1 MYPDEISLE
10 ASIGGDEE
18 DSLSVH
24 NRLTFASDECPIEST
39 PIKSFS
45 SKCFLN
51 IVNCHKTS
59 VIVCEGPRGSGKSW
73 GGIRAIIQNL
83 VRNLGESLINS
94 NPFVETPYEE
104 IVTGAYIDKYC
115 SLLTI
120 CSSSDL
126 AAASLYH
133 SIFLQCKSTRL
144 FGNLIYDR
152 KSAEETV
159 RNPANI
165 VVSTIKGLREIL
177 YICPDIFSR
186 VSYIYIHDAYKFVPV
201 WSNIHTISNIII
213 GQIRNPFPYNID
225 YNDDI
230 FTTLKNSCGSTLKQI
245 VVSSIRNSRHSTEA
259 VAHFFTSLV
268 GFSPEIQ
275 IIRTPEPN
283 YRHYYTL
290 YFRSSNR
297 SRFLYQ
303 TVYNILRRKYYKQVF
318 SNTYKKSARKAIEF
332 GRF

>member
-24 NRLTFASDECPIEST
+24 NRLTFASDEGSIEST
-39 PIKSFS
+39 PINSFS

-51 IVNCHKTS
+51 IVNCPKTS
-59 VIVCEGPRGSGKSW
+59 VIVCEGPRGSGKTL

-94 NPFVETPYEE
+94 NPFVETPHEE
-104 IVTGAYIDKYC
+104 IDAGTYIDKHC

-126 AAASLYH
+126 AAASLCH

-144 FGNLIYDR
+144 FGNMIYDR

-159 RNPANI
+159 RNPVNI
-165 VVSTIKGLREIL
+165 VVSTITGLREIL
-177 YICPDIFSR
+177 VICPDIFSR

-201 WSNIHTISNIII
+201 WSNTIGNII
-213 GQIRNPFPYNID
+213 
-225 YNDDI
+225 
-230 FTTLKNSCGSTLKQI
+230 
-245 VVSSIRNSRHSTEA
+245 
-259 VAHFFTSLV
+259 
-268 GFSPEIQ
+268 
-275 IIRTPEPN
+275 
-283 YRHYYTL
+283 
-290 YFRSSNR
+290 
-297 SRFLYQ
+297 
-303 TVYNILRRKYYKQVF
+303 
-318 SNTYKKSARKAIEF
+318 
-332 GRF
+332 